1 MTKNVSPIGSTVSAD
16 IERLRAENAEF
27 REAYDSLQPFEE
39 LARIVIMRRA
49 ELDLTQQELADRMR
63 STKSVIS
70 RIESGRHRTNTDT
83 LRRLAEALGGH
94 AVVGFQFGDEPA
106 RDLVRL

>member
-1 MTKNVSPIGSTVSAD
+1 MTQNVSPIGSTVGAD

-27 REAYDSLQPFEE
+27 REAYDALEPFEQ
-39 LARIVIMRRA
+39 LARIVIVRRA
-49 ELDLTQQELADRMR
+49 VLDLTQQELADRMG

-70 RIESGRHRTNTDT
+70 RIESGRHRINANT

-94 AVVGFQFGDEPA
+94 AVVGFQFGNEPV

>member
-1 MTKNVSPIGSTVSAD
+1 MAKDVSPIGSSVAD
-16 IERLRAENAEF
+16 HRAGRRATSERF
-27 REAYDSLQPFEE
+27 REVYDKLQPFEE

-49 ELDLTQQELADRMR
+49 DLGLTQQQLADRMG

-70 RIESGRHRTNTDT
+70 RIESGQHRTNTDT
-83 LRRLAEALGGH
+83 LRRLAGALGGH

-106 RDLVRL
+106 RELVRL

>member
-1 MTKNVSPIGSTVSAD
+1 MAKNASPIGLTVADHIAERRSSSA
-16 IERLRAENAEF
+16 RF
-27 REAYDSLQPFEE
+27 REIQAELQPFEE

-49 ELDLTQQELADRMR
+49 ELGLTQQELADRME

-94 AVVGFQFGDEPA
+94 AVVGFQFGDEPT
-106 RDLVRL
+106 RELVRL

>member
-1 MTKNVSPIGSTVSAD
+1 MTQNVRPVGSTVSAD
-16 IERLRAENAEF
+16 IARRRAESAEF
-27 REAYDSLQPFEE
+27 RDAHDALQPFEE

-49 ELDLTQQELADRMR
+49 ELGLTQQELADRMG

-70 RIESGRHRTNTDT
+70 RVESGQHRTNTQT

-106 RDLVRL
+106 RELVRL